1 MTPRTHLAVR
11 AVGDGS
17 LEFTRLP
24 VGRPT
29 NGHVRIRVE
38 ACGICRLDAVTVEG
52 GLPASFY
59 PRVPGHEVVGIIEA
73 LGEDVPHYA
82 IGDRVAVGLL
92 AERCGYCAACLRGDA
107 SSCAGLFVTGV
118 SVDGGY
124 AETMIA
130 HQSALVSIP
139 VELHPVDAAPLL
151 CSGVA
156 ISNALKTSG
165 ARPGDVVAVCGV
177 DSIGLLALQFAH
189 NMRFRTVVIGRGDHA
204 RTACALGAWRY
215 IDGDIANAAA
225 HLQALG
231 GAAAIVATS
240 SSDPSASDVVAG
252 LRPDGDLV
260 VVGARASARLH
271 IASPTELRDILEFS
285 VAKNIRPRVETAS
298 LEEAYDAYSRVM
310 HTATRFCVVEHG
322 PGPCRDPA

>member
-24 VGRPT
+24 VGQPS

-38 ACGICRLDAVTVEG
+38 ACGVCRLDAVTVEG
-52 GLPASFY
+52 GLPGSFY
-59 PRVPGHEVVGIIEA
+59 PRIPGHEVVGIIEA
-73 LGEDVPHYA
+73 LGEDVAHYA
-82 IGDRVAVGLL
+82 IGERVAVGLL
-92 AERCGYCAACLRGDA
+92 AERCGSCAACLRGEV
-107 SSCAGLFVTGV
+107 SSCAGPFITGV

-139 VELHPVDAAPLL
+139 VELLSVEAAPLL

-156 ISNALKTSG
+156 ISNALTTSG
-165 ARPGDVVAVCGV
+165 ARPGDVVVVCGV
-177 DSIGLLALQFAH
+177 DSFGLLALQFAH
-189 NMRFRTVVIGRGDHA
+189 NMRFRTVVIGRGNHA

-215 IDGDIANAAA
+215 VDVDIDNAAA
-225 HLQALG
+225 LLQALG

-240 SSDPSASDVVAG
+240 SSDPVASDIIAG
-252 LRPDGDLV
+252 LRPDSELV
-260 VVGARASARLH
+260 VVGTRASAHLH
-271 IASPTELRDILEFS
+271 IASTTELKDILEFS
-285 VAKNIRPRVETAS
+285 VANNIRPRAETVS
-298 LEEAYDAYSRVM
+298 LEEADDAYWHAM
-310 HTATRFCVVEHG
+310 HTATRFCVIGHG
-322 PGPCRDPA
+322 PGMCRDPA